1 MTDASTKVYAE
12 TGRYA
17 RPNAWWKEYGFT
29 SNPKDFNYTPSRLA
43 WQGDNMKYKIC
54 DICEEQTINNSK
66 FETQCD
72 ETGYIDKFI
81 VCEGC
86 EKENNTYKI
95 WEGEKV
101 S

>member
-1 MTDASTKVYAE
+1 
-12 TGRYA
+12 
-17 RPNAWWKEYGFT
+17 
-29 SNPKDFNYTPSRLA
+29 
-43 WQGDNMKYKIC
+43 MKYKIC
-54 DICEEQTINNSK
+54 DICEEQTISYSK

-86 EKENNTYKI
+86 KKENNTYKI

>member
-1 MTDASTKVYAE
+1 MDNLTK
-12 TGRYA
+12 T
-17 RPNAWWKEYGFT
+17 
-29 SNPKDFNYTPSRLA
+29 
-43 WQGDNMKYKIC
+43 C
-54 DICEEQTINNSK
+54 DICEEQTINYSK